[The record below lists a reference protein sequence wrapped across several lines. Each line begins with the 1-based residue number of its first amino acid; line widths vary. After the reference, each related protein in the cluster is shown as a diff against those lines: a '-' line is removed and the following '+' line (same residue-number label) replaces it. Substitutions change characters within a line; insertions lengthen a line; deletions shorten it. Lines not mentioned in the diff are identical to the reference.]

1 LTENKDQWFQSHANL
16 AAVSLTLLGFLAR
29 LWSASGI
36 FLNPDEALHFRLANQ
51 VSLALAYQAS
61 LTADHPPLFIV
72 LLYFWRGLGASEL
85 WLRLPSVVAGT
96 VFCWMFYKWLSHAA
110 GSLVGLIALLFV
122 ALLPPIVLLAAEVR
136 QYALMLA
143 FLASALYF
151 LDEAF
156 TKTSPGRMAAFSLCL
171 YLAML
176 FHYSAF
182 LFAAALGIYAL
193 LRIFTQRPPVS
204 LVTAWA
210 AGQLGGL
217 ALAVF
222 LYRTHISKLERWT
235 SELYLQRSYFDPA
248 RDNPVMFLVGH
259 TFGIFQYFFGQ
270 LGVGD
275 VMGVCFIGGVVIL
288 LLAKGSPEHRTSSR
302 RLGIFLLLPFAI
314 AGGASLAHL
323 YPYGGTRQIAFL
335 MIPGMTGV
343 SVAIALLAAGATGKR
358 WGRGLTLAALIL
370 LACITFGKRRQP
382 KMESADQS
390 RAHMTDAIDFV
401 RENSKPSDLIFTDY
415 QSDLILG
422 HYLCQQRPISP
433 ELTPADFEQFSCGG
447 HQVVATDYKKEW
459 MFSSE
464 NFPKAWHRLV
474 ETYNLKPG
482 DTVWIFQAGWGVN
495 LPEDLQRH
503 FAEFHGLRFERF
515 GNNIKIFR
523 MRVGQPLPAALS
535 RHFSGVSPSAR
546 SVISSAMFRPSF
558 LVTTPKLPE

>member
-1 LTENKDQWFQSHANL
+1 LTENENQWFQSHANL
-16 AAVSLTLLGFLAR
+16 AAFVLTLLGFLAR
-29 LWSASGI
+29 LRSASGI

-51 VSLALAYQAS
+51 VSLALAYKAS
-61 LTADHPPLFIV
+61 LTAAHPPLLIL

-156 TKTSPGRMAAFSLCL
+156 TKNSPGRMAAFSLCL

-193 LRIFTQRPPVS
+193 LRIFTERPPVS

-217 ALAVF
+217 ALAAF
-222 LYRTHISKLERWT
+222 LFKTHISKLGAGESRTPLQGWM
-235 SELYLQRSYFDPA
+235 SESYLQRSYFDPA
-248 RDNPVMFLVGH
+248 HDNPVMFLVGH

-270 LGVGD
+270 LALGD
-275 VMGVCFIGGVVIL
+275 VMGFFFIGGVVIL

-302 RLGIFLLLPFAI
+302 CLGIFLLLPFAI
-314 AGGASLAHL
+314 AGGASLAHV

-335 MIPGMTGV
+335 MIPGVTGV
-343 SVAIALLAAGATGKR
+343 SVAIAFLAAGATGKR
-358 WGRGLTLAALIL
+358 WDRGLTIAALVL
-370 LACITFGKRRQP
+370 LACIAFGKRRQP
-382 KMESADQS
+382 MMERADQS
-390 RAHMTDAIDFV
+390 RAHMADAIDFV

-422 HYLCQQRPISP
+422 HYLCQQRPTSL

-447 HQVVATDYKKEW
+447 HRVVATDYKSEW

-464 NFPKAWHRLV
+464 NFPKAWHRFV

-482 DTVWIFQAGWGVN
+482 DTVWIFQAGWGAD

-503 FAEFHGLRFERF
+503 FAEFHGLRFEWF

-523 MRVGQPLPAALS
+523 MMVGQPMPAVA
-535 RHFSGVSPSAR
+535 P
-546 SVISSAMFRPSF
+546 
-558 LVTTPKLPE
+558 